1 MVVGDVQFAPLGLV
15 LLACLGEVCGVLG
28 IVVGLGEGDVED
40 GMGVERDGEG
50 SSVVRAGGE
59 QKVDL
64 HVGFGEEGVDVGVS
78 VEREPEGERDLVEE
92 EETYASTI
100 LRRQKEEFT
109 HEEKRGRKRRLP
121 EALKKSTSAARNRKR
136 KKPADTIDELFSGL
150 A

>member
-50 SSVVRAGGE
+50 SGVLRAGME
-59 QKVDL
+59 EK
-64 HVGFGEEGVDVGVS
+64 VGFRVGIVEEGVDVGVS

-92 EETYASTI
+92 EETSASTI
-100 LRRQKEEFT
+100 LGRQKAKFT
-109 HEEKRGRKRRLP
+109 HEEKQGRKRRLP
-121 EALKKSTSAARNRKR
+121 EAFKKSTSAARDRKR
-136 KKPADTIDELFSGL
+136 KKPADTIDELFSAL